1 MTRQFPADAKI
12 QKILVCQLRQIGDVI
27 LTTPAVELLR
37 RRFPLAEI
45 HVFTEKKCL
54 PVLENNPNVTRVWP
68 LDKKALP
75 NLWAELRYYREIA
88 GQGFDLVIDFQQL
101 PRCR

>member
-68 LDKKALP
+68 LAEVEDAMEAL
-75 NLWAELRYYREIA
+75 RT
-88 GQGFDLVIDFQQL
+88 GQVTRAVLDHT
-101 PRCR
+101 R